1 MAAFLKDIT
10 PFYGTGN
17 KNEQGQ
23 SLEDFLE
30 EYDPN
35 KYPNPSVTADVL
47 VIRYN
52 KGLASVESGLKLLM
66 IQRRN
71 HPSIGC
77 WALPGGFVDIREDID
92 AAAKR
97 ELYEET
103 GLEGIPVQQIHCFGE
118 TNRDP
123 RTRII
128 TVSYLALV
136 EDDLTVNAGDDAAE
150 ALWFDVFFSK
160 SSEQIVEKGRSKQR
174 YDLKLC
180 NKERD
185 IELNASIEY
194 SKKTEGILKDP
205 QFYVLNSNHIAFD
218 HPSFIAQALLF
229 LDASLKGVSFI

>member
-1 MAAFLKDIT
+1 MSAFLKDIA
-10 PFYGTGN
+10 PFYGTGS

-23 SLEDFLE
+23 DLEHFLE

-47 VIRYN
+47 VFQYS
-52 KGLASVESGLKLLM
+52 KGFTNVNSGLKLLM

-71 HPSIGC
+71 HPSIGF

-103 GLEGIPVQQIHCFGE
+103 GLNQVPVQQMHCFGE
-118 TNRDP
+118 VNRDP

-136 EDDLTVNAGDDAAE
+136 ENDLAVKAGDDAAE
-150 ALWFDVFFSK
+150 ALWFDVCFSK
-160 SSEQIVEKGRSKQR
+160 SGEAVFTEDRKIQK
-174 YDLKLC
+174 YDLKLK
-180 NKERD
+180 NKERN
-185 IELNASIEY
+185 IELSASIEY
-194 SKKTEGILKDP
+194 SEKVEGILKDP
-205 QFYVLNSNHIAFD
+205 QFLVLHTNQIAFD
-218 HPSFIAQALLF
+218 HPAFITQALLF
-229 LDASLKGVSFI
+229 IESQL